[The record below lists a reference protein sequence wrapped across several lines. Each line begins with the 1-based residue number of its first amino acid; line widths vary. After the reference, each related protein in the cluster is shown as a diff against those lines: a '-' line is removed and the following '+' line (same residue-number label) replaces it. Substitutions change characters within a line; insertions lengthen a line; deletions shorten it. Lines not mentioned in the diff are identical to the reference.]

1 MDAFPDGTIH
11 LAPEP
16 DDGFRALTDAARR
29 LVPEVVPY
37 WGRFEPV
44 PHLTLDRLAPGV
56 TVAATR
62 ASVAG
67 LLPAQT
73 RVEEL
78 VLTWWE
84 CGACRVLGRF
94 PLGLTP

>member
-1 MDAFPDGTIH
+1 MWPGHAVLLAAVPVLEGWVRARTAHHDPTFVADDPGFPHAHATV
-11 LAPEP
+11 LAPFP
-16 DDGFRALTDAARR
+16 
-29 LVPEVVPY
+29 
-37 WGRFEPV
+37 
-44 PHLTLDRLAPGV
+44 
-56 TVAATR
+56 R

-84 CGACRVLGRF
+84 SGACRVLGRF
-94 PLGLTP
+94 PLGVTP